1 MQTKKDWMYV
11 LTYAAF
17 ASSFF
22 LKIVCQKM
30 PRPRHPRRS
39 VKFSPDSSPTVQH
52 SCRRESVSK
61 SLWDEGEINTSLRA
75 FCLREQASCP
85 EEVLSAVEA
94 DDAEA
99 VNEKT
104 KVGNPYSG
112 MEKNREMLYVD
123 IASS

>member
-1 MQTKKDWMYV
+1 
-11 LTYAAF
+11 
-17 ASSFF
+17 
-22 LKIVCQKM
+22 M

-39 VKFSPDSSPTVQH
+39 VKFSPDSSLTVQH

-99 VNEKT
+99 VNDKT

-112 MEKNREMLYVD
+112 MEKTREMLYVD
-123 IASS
+123 ITSS